1 MTENGVIY
9 CPPRDE
15 DFGILKID
23 TKTDVVTEL
32 DANLLPER
40 RYDCNLWESCAV
52 ALDGCIYFMPYDAR
66 RIMKL
71 DPNNSN
77 AVTSVG
83 ADLGYLEEE
92 SSLERLLALMGV
104 CTGYLARPFLTF

>member
-40 RYDCNLWESCAV
+40 RGL
-52 ALDGCIYFMPYDAR
+52 
-66 RIMKL
+66 
-71 DPNNSN
+71 
-77 AVTSVG
+77 
-83 ADLGYLEEE
+83 
-92 SSLERLLALMGV
+92 
-104 CTGYLARPFLTF
+104 